1 MVLVGGHEVA
11 QFGVVGV
18 GARTLVHHC
27 FGVFAGILWNEARPL
42 GSFGFFFVLSGLRVL
57 WNEATVLLELPQ
69 SGESFVETA
78 LGGGHEALDDGHHFQ
93 NGEHAVLVVAG
104 NEFRFVPAV
113 AADAPDLF
121 GHFVDQNLFRCVG
134 GLVVAA
140 QIGSERF
147 EFGGIFYARND
158 QIFGVETVLKSVL
171 AAGGFTFNGAGSCAV
186 LRVAAVG
193 FGAILFGG
201 LALGGATELSG
212 SHATSFRMPGV
223 QAAGKIGRKLV
234 MRGQKIF
241 CGKL

>member
-1 MVLVGGHEVA
+1 MVCDGFGPADFGG
-11 QFGVVGV
+11 
-18 GARTLVHHC
+18 
-27 FGVFAGILWNEARPL
+27 FGVFFRILWNEAR
-42 GSFGFFFVLSGLRVL
+42 SCCDFGFPFVLSSFRVL

-69 SGESFVETA
+69 GGESFVETA

-134 GLVVAA
+134 GVVVAA

-171 AAGGFTFNGAGSCAV
+171 AAGGFTFNGAGSGAV
-186 LRVAAVG
+186 LGVGAVG

-223 QAAGKIGRKLV
+223 QAAGKIECKLL
-234 MRGQKIF
+234 GAGEKIF
-241 CGKL
+241 LEKS